1 MQNFPNV
8 VMNRLSEVQDSD
20 DDQDRITLSLGILD
34 GQLSEEEEYSEQ
46 PSNRDRK
53 SNSIQRSP
61 TPKGTTSRRTPT
73 PRRSSRASTRASTRG
88 SEHLQACTSRTR
100 SRTPSR
106 RTRRRSPS
114 YSPPRIIRVSS
125 PEERVGAK
133 HTIKLETHRIVKFT
147 TGEGTHRANVTF
159 NPRLAP
165 PRRRQ
170 GLTPAQQSFL
180 SHQQGVSIANFCNP
194 ESQII
199 SIFNAP
205 PSLKISIMNY
215 QVHN

>member
-1 MQNFPNV
+1 MD
-8 VMNRLSEVQDSD
+8 RLSEIQDSD

-34 GQLSEEEEYSEQ
+34 GNLSEEEEYAEQ
-46 PSNRDRK
+46 PSKGDRK
-53 SNSIQRSP
+53 SNTIHRSP
-61 TPKGTTSRRTPT
+61 TPTGSAARRTST
-73 PRRSSRASTRASTRG
+73 PRRSSRASTKASTRG
-88 SEHLQACTSRTR
+88 SEHLQACTSRISARTR

-114 YSPPRIIRVSS
+114 YTPPRIIRVSS

-133 HTIKLETHRIVKFT
+133 HTIKLETHRIVKFS

-159 NPRLAP
+159 NPRLNP
-165 PRRRQ
+165 TRRRQ

-205 PSLKISIMNY
+205 PSLKISIQNY

>member
-1 MQNFPNV
+1 MQSLPNV

-53 SNSIQRSP
+53 SNNTQRSP
-61 TPKGTTSRRTPT
+61 TPKTARRTPT

-106 RTRRRSPS
+106 RARARRSPS